1 MEIRLPR
8 VFRHKNYRI
17 FFVGQ
22 LVALMGTWMKAVA
35 LGWLVYRLTDS
46 AFLLGLVTFM
56 QQAPLFFVSPFA
68 GAIADRLSRRNV
80 FVATQAVCMVQA
92 ALLAV
97 LTFTGVIDVWMV
109 IVLSLVLGLATGI
122 EAPVRQSFTIE
133 MVGRDDLRE
142 AIAYNAMMFNL
153 ARSVG
158 PALGG
163 IIVAVAGE
171 AVCFLINTFSYAAV
185 ITSLLAMRLPPR
197 EARPESH
204 PLDDLR
210 LGFSYVV
217 NHPKIRAA
225 LFLSAMTGFFG
236 MSFIAILPAYARDVL
251 GQQSFALGF
260 ILGAFGAGA
269 FVGAAAA
276 GKLPERHIDMAPIA
290 ASAAM
295 GLTLIVL
302 ANVAS
307 VPFAIAFILP
317 AGFSWLMIAVTNNS
331 QIQIMSEDS
340 FRGRVMGFYAMS
352 ALGSQA
358 LGSLLLGSL
367 ADLVGVPV
375 ALMLGGAA
383 CLAGAA
389 VCLRWQKKQGE

>member
-1 MEIRLPR
+1 MNLPR
-8 VFRHKNYRI
+8 VFRHENYRI
-17 FFVGQ
+17 FFAGQ
-22 LVALMGTWMKAVA
+22 LISLLGTWMKQVA

-80 FVATQAVCMVQA
+80 FAATQALCMVQA

-97 LTFTGVIDVWMV
+97 LTYTGLIDVWML
-109 IVLSLVLGLATGI
+109 IVLSLFLGLATAV

-133 MVGRDDLRE
+133 MVGREDLRQ

-163 IIVAVAGE
+163 IIVAAAGE

-185 ITSLLAMRLPPR
+185 ITSLMVMKLPPHQK
-197 EARPESH
+197 RPESR
-204 PLDDLR
+204 PWDDLR
-210 LGFSYVV
+210 LGLSYVV
-217 NHPKIRAA
+217 QHKRIRSA
-225 LFLSAMTGFFG
+225 LFLSAVTGFFG
-236 MSFIAILPAYARDVL
+236 MSFLAILPAYARDVL
-251 GQQSFALGF
+251 LEGSDALGF
-260 ILGAFGAGA
+260 VMGAFGVGA
-269 FVGAAAA
+269 FVGAASAA
-276 GKLPERHIDMAPIA
+276 RLHDRHIDLAPIA
-290 ASAAM
+290 ASAGM
-295 GLTLIVL
+295 GLTLIVF
-302 ANVAS
+302 ANVATL
-307 VPFAIAFILP
+307 PLAIAFILP

-331 QIQIMSEDS
+331 QIQTMADDS
-340 FRGRVMGFYAMS
+340 FRGRVMGFYAMG

-358 LGSLLLGSL
+358 LGALLLGSV
-367 ADLVGVPV
+367 ADLFGVPN

-383 CLAGAA
+383 CIVGAA
-389 VCLRWQKKQGE
+389 ISLRMLRRTGSL

>member
-1 MEIRLPR
+1 MDIRLPR
-8 VFRHKNYRI
+8 VFEHRNYRI
-17 FFVGQ
+17 FFFGQ
-22 LVALMGTWMKAVA
+22 LVSLMGTWMKAVA

-46 AFLLGLVTFM
+46 AFLLGLVTFA

-80 FVATQAVCMVQA
+80 FVATQAICMVQA

-97 LTFTGVIDVWMV
+97 LTFTGLIEVWMLLT
-109 IVLSLVLGLATGI
+109 LSLVLGLATGV

-133 MVGRDDLRE
+133 MVGREDLRQ

-163 IIVAVAGE
+163 IIVATAGE
-171 AVCFLINTFSYAAV
+171 AVCFLINTFSYGAV
-185 ITSLLAMRLPPR
+185 ITSLLIMRLPAR
-197 EARPESH
+197 EARPASR
-204 PLDDLR
+204 PWDDLK
-210 LGFSYVV
+210 LGFNYVA

-225 LFLSAMTGFFG
+225 LFLSAVTGFFG

-251 GQQSFALGF
+251 NQGSDSLGF
-260 ILGAFGAGA
+260 VMGAFGAGA
-269 FVGAAAA
+269 FVGAAFAA
-276 GKLPERHIDMAPIA
+276 RLHERHIDIAPIA
-290 ASAAM
+290 ASAGM
-295 GLTLIVL
+295 GVTLL
-302 ANVAS
+302 AFANVATL
-307 VPFAIAFILP
+307 PLAIALILP

-331 QIQIMSEDS
+331 QIQLMSEDA
-340 FRGRVMGFYAMS
+340 FRGRVMGFYAMG

-358 LGSLLLGSL
+358 LGALLLGSL
-367 ADLVGVPV
+367 ADFFGVRT

-383 CLAGAA
+383 CLVGAGLSFRS
-389 VCLRWQKKQGE
+389 LRRLA

>member
-1 MEIRLPR
+1 MTIQLPA
-8 VFRHKNYRI
+8 VFRHRNYRI

-22 LVALMGTWMKAVA
+22 LISLMGTWMKAVA

-80 FVATQAVCMVQA
+80 FAATQTICMVQA

-97 LTFTGVIDVWMV
+97 LTFTGLIDVWMV
-109 IVLSLVLGLATGI
+109 VLLSLMLGLATGV

-133 MVGRDDLRE
+133 MVGRDDLRQ

-153 ARSVG
+153 ARSIG

-163 IIVAVAGE
+163 VIVAVAGE
-171 AVCFLINTFSYAAV
+171 AVCFLINTLSYAAV
-185 ITSLLAMRLPPR
+185 ITSLLMMRLPPR
-197 EARPESH
+197 EPRPESH

-210 LGFSYVV
+210 LGFNYVV
-217 NHPKIRAA
+217 HHPKIRSA
-225 LFLSAMTGFFG
+225 LFLSAVTGFFG

-251 GQQSFALGF
+251 GEESDALGF
-260 ILGAFGAGA
+260 VMGAFGAGA
-269 FVGAAAA
+269 FIGAAVA
-276 GKLPERHIDMAPIA
+276 GRLSERHIDMAPIA
-290 ASAAM
+290 GSALM
-295 GLTLIVL
+295 GVTLLVF
-302 ANVAS
+302 ANVA
-307 VPFAIAFILP
+307 VLPLAILLILP

-331 QIQIMSEDS
+331 QIQLLAEDN

-358 LGSLLLGSL
+358 IGALLLGTL
-367 ADLVGVPV
+367 ADLLGVPG
-375 ALMLGGAA
+375 ALMVGGAA
-383 CLAGAA
+383 CLVGAA
-389 VCLRWQKKQGE
+389 LSYRSLRRLG